1 MDDQL
6 LDDLY
11 GMELQDQQ
19 DDDMIKAAQAELVE
33 AVADEAGIDL
43 AEMDDAELD
52 KFASYVLSDTS
63 DDVYTD
69 PSLAEADQMG
79 RVMAHAYADEQM
91 KIAHQLQQDY
101 LPEGDDMND
110 DLEYALEKQAHA
122 WDLVKEA
129 ADMPKSMADRIALTR
144 RQGGENRREMY
155 RRQRD
160 KGISRG
166 DMLRSLVGRGSG
178 FYDYRSQR
186 GIGQALGEMDTAAFR
201 KTLKDDIKADR
212 KGYRDARDAY
222 KTTRKNISSA
232 DRKAFRSSVIKDLRG
247 TGTLNTSKLKALGA
261 QMGIGDGRTKLTSFQ
276 KELIMKEIGGVR
288 RGLQMRAAGKAGL
301 VAGGLGLAGYGA
313 SRAMSKKSS
322 YDPVIEMVED
332 LDGWEFAKEAE
343 LRAAEILLENGID
356 PETFEETYPESVK
369 LASFPEPGDAYT
381 YEGDEE
387 LIDYNEML
395 DDAAYDILEDLGF

>member
-6 LDDLY
+6 LNDLY
-11 GMELQDQQ
+11 GIEPQDQQ

-52 KFASYVLSDTS
+52 KFASYVLSDAS

-101 LPEGDDMND
+101 LTEGDDMYD
-110 DLEYALEKQAHA
+110 DLEYALEKQAAA
-122 WDLVKEA
+122 WDLIKEA
-129 ADMPKSMADRIALTR
+129 SPKEFKDMKRFERIRESKNRKGLEGFREGSMTGGSRGEYLRSLLGRGTGFYDIQTARSIGKGLKDQRSMLTGEKIKAQDKLMRSKAYKDAIKGLTGAQRKAVRQAIIRGEGVGAALQATGMKGPELR
-144 RQGGENRREMY
+144 AY
-155 RRQRD
+155 RRQASQ
-160 KGISRG
+160 G
-166 DMLRSLVGRGSG
+166 V
-178 FYDYRSQR
+178 QR
-186 GIGQALGEMDTAAFR
+186 GLYM
-201 KTLKDDIKADR
+201 
-212 KGYRDARDAY
+212 
-222 KTTRKNISSA
+222 
-232 DRKAFRSSVIKDLRG
+232 RG
-247 TGTLNTSKLKALGA
+247 
-261 QMGIGDGRTKLTSFQ
+261 
-276 KELIMKEIGGVR
+276 
-288 RGLQMRAAGKAGL
+288 AGKAGL

-313 SRAMSKKSS
+313 SRAMSKQSS

-369 LASFPEPGDAYT
+369 LASFPEPGEAYT

>member
-6 LDDLY
+6 LNDLY
-11 GMELQDQQ
+11 GIEPQDQQ

-52 KFASYVLSDTS
+52 KFASYVLSDAS

-101 LPEGDDMND
+101 LTEGDDMYD
-110 DLEYALEKQAHA
+110 DLEYALEKQAEA

-129 ADMPKSMADRIALTR
+129 ADVKMKDRRISDRVGLTR
-144 RQGGENRREMY
+144 RGENQSLFRGDDSLY
-155 RRQRD
+155 RKQRD
-160 KGISRG
+160 AGVSRS
-166 DMLRSLVGRGSG
+166 DMLRSLIGRGTG
-178 FYDYRSQR
+178 YYDIKAGR
-186 GIGQALGEMDTAAFR
+186 GIG
-201 KTLKDDIKADR
+201 KTVSGLRDGFTDKLKDV
-212 KGYRDARDAY
+212 
-222 KTTRKNISSA
+222 SA
-232 DRKAFRSSVIKDLRG
+232 KDLRAQRKAIAERFKG
-247 TGTLNTSKLKALGA
+247 TDGRALRKEFRSLAMKGGGMKGTAGRAADKLFGKTKITAAERKALMQELQGVQRGA
-261 QMGIGDGRTKLTSFQ
+261 YM
-276 KELIMKEIGGVR
+276 
-288 RGLQMRAAGKAGL
+288 RGAGKAGL

-313 SRAMSKKSS
+313 SRSMSKKSS

-369 LASFPEPGDAYT
+369 LASFPEPGEAYT
-381 YEGDEE
+381 YEGDED

>member
-6 LDDLY
+6 LNDLY
-11 GMELQDQQ
+11 GIEPQDQQ

-52 KFASYVLSDTS
+52 KFASYVLSDAS

-101 LPEGDDMND
+101 LTEGDDMYD
-110 DLEYALEKQAHA
+110 DLEYALEKQAAA
-122 WDLVKEA
+122 WDLIKEA
-129 ADMPKSMADRIALTR
+129 SKPAPKDFKDMKRFERIGESKGRKGMEGFREGSVT
-144 RQGGENRREMY
+144 GGSRREY
-155 RRQRD
+155 
-160 KGISRG
+160 
-166 DMLRSLVGRGSG
+166 LRSLLGRGTG
-178 FYDYRSQR
+178 FYDIQTARSIGKGLKDRRALMTRDAIKAQDKLMRTKAYKDAVKGLTGAQRKAVRHAMMKGQGITEALAATGLSGANLKAYGRQAGQQAQR
-186 GIGQALGEMDTAAFR
+186 GLYM
-201 KTLKDDIKADR
+201 
-212 KGYRDARDAY
+212 
-222 KTTRKNISSA
+222 
-232 DRKAFRSSVIKDLRG
+232 RG
-247 TGTLNTSKLKALGA
+247 
-261 QMGIGDGRTKLTSFQ
+261 
-276 KELIMKEIGGVR
+276 
-288 RGLQMRAAGKAGL
+288 AGKAGL

-313 SRAMSKKSS
+313 SRAMREKKSS

-369 LASFPEPGDAYT
+369 LASFPEPGEAYT

-395 DDAAYDILEDLGF
+395 DDAAFDILEDLGF